1 MSPAGRPR
9 SRCAGVRS
17 VVGAVL
23 AVAGLTWLGVSF
35 SPTADATP
43 REPVPP
49 SGSATAVSP
58 AQDGAGVDGAGVDLG
73 GDVDAG
79 RALYEEGCASC
90 HGATGKGIPGRGP
103 TLAQAGAASAHFYLT
118 SGRMPA
124 SAGTGH
130 QALRKPPAYDP
141 DEIADLVAY
150 VATLGEGPGIP
161 ELDLEGADLALGQ
174 QLYTANCAGCHNS
187 AGSGGALGQGNH
199 APAVTRATD
208 LEVAEAIRV
217 GPGAMPAF
225 SEGVID
231 DEQLD
236 AIVRYVDHLRNPDSP
251 GGFALGRIGPVTE
264 GMVAWLVGMVLLV
277 LVIRWI
283 GSRE

>member
-1 MSPAGRPR
+1 MA
-9 SRCAGVRS
+9 RS
-17 VVGAVL
+17 VAGAVL
-23 AVAGLTWLGVSF
+23 AVAGLTWLGAL
-35 SPTADATP
+35 SPADAATSTDAP
-43 REPVPP
+43 DPVL
-49 SGSATAVSP
+49 SRSYDTGVSELRDRTRR
-58 AQDGAGVDGAGVDLG
+58 QVDLG
-73 GDVDAG
+73 GDPEAG
-79 RALYEEGCASC
+79 AALYVEGCASC
-90 HGATGKGIPGRGP
+90 HGAEGQGIPGRGP
-103 TLAQAGAASAHFYLT
+103 TLEQSGPAAAHFYLT

-124 SAGTGH
+124 AAGTGH

-141 DEIADLVAY
+141 DEIADLVAF
-150 VATLGEGPGIP
+150 VSTLGEGPPIP
-161 ELDLEGADLALGQ
+161 EIDVEGADLALGQ

-225 SEGVID
+225 SEGVLDD
-231 DEQLD
+231 DEVN
-236 AIVRYVDHLRNPDSP
+236 AIVRFVGELRDPESP

-277 LVIRWI
+277 LAIRWI